1 MRDNKLMYIQY
12 LKEQHHALNSK
23 KHLSKEEKIKK
34 LYMKDE
40 INRLQLDFTEE
51 YGQPEATF
59 GHYH

>member
-1 MRDNKLMYIQY
+1 MYIQY

-40 INRLQLDFTEE
+40 ITRLQLDFTEE
-51 YGQPEATF
+51 YGQPEASF